1 MVITGIH
8 SITYTTKDLQEGVRF
23 HELLGLRLIRRDDD
37 GADFE
42 LPDGSTV
49 RLRAPSDAVAAGRFV
64 GPEGGV
70 SEVCWAVDSEQALEA
85 LAAGLAA
92 DRTVQSHG
100 AAECSFV
107 DDAGLPVRLRV
118 AAFQPLQAPADPVNA
133 PGRVERLNQ
142 LRPWYERAFP
152 QQFQHVVFAVPEPRA
167 AARFY
172 VQRLGFRIS
181 DIQEEGG
188 VFLRAPGNVQ
198 HHNLYWQRGE
208 SPAFRHI
215 AYGVRSVDEVMAGA
229 EFMTQHGV
237 ASRMG
242 LGRHRI
248 SSTFFYYMP
257 NPCGGESEYATDA
270 DCLDDGWQPR
280 VWGRAFGHIWWLAK
294 GREQAPAPR
303 VRLADPEDLR
313 LD

>member
-1 MVITGIH
+1 MTITGIH
-8 SITYTTKDLQEGVRF
+8 SITYTVKDLAKGILF
-23 HELLGLRLIRRDDD
+23 HELLGLRLTRQEQG
-37 GADFE
+37 GADFA

-49 RLRAPSDAVAAGRFV
+49 LLRTSADPAATGGFV

-70 SEVCWAVDSEQALEA
+70 SEVCWAVDSERA
-85 LAAGLAA
+85 LAALAGGLAA
-92 DRTVQSHG
+92 DRTVRSHG
-100 AAECSFV
+100 AAECSFT
-107 DDAGLPVRLRV
+107 DDAGLSVRLRV
-118 AAFQPLQAPADPVNA
+118 ASFQPLQAQTDPVNA

-142 LRPWYERAFP
+142 LRPWYERATP

-181 DIQEEGG
+181 DLQEEGG

-208 SPAFRHI
+208 ARAFRHI
-215 AYGVRSVDEVMAGA
+215 AYGVRSVDEIMAGA
-229 EFMTQHGV
+229 GFMARHGF

-248 SSTFFYYMP
+248 SSTFFYYLP

-270 DCLDDGWQPR
+270 DCLDDAWQPR
-280 VWGRAFGHIWWLAK
+280 VWGRAFGHIWWLAQ
-294 GREQAPAPR
+294 GREHEPAPR
-303 VRLADPEDLR
+303 VRLASPDDLR

>member
-1 MVITGIH
+1 MGITGIH
-8 SITYTTKDLQEGVRF
+8 SITYTTRDVAQGARF
-23 HELLGLRLIRRDDD
+23 HELLGLRLARQSASA
-37 GADFE
+37 ADFE
-42 LPDGSTV
+42 LPDGTAV
-49 RLRAPSDAVAAGRFV
+49 LLRSPTEAAASGPFV

-70 SEVCWAVDSEQALEA
+70 SEVCWAVDSEPA
-85 LAAGLAA
+85 LAALARGLAT
-92 DRTVQSHG
+92 DRAVQSHG
-100 AAECSFV
+100 STECSFV
-107 DDAGLPVRLRV
+107 DDAGLSVRLRV
-118 AAFQPLQAPADPVNA
+118 AAFKPLEAQADPVNA

-142 LRPWYERAFP
+142 LRPWYERATP
-152 QQFQHVVFAVPEPRA
+152 QQFQHVVFAAPEPRA

-188 VFLRAPGNVQ
+188 VFLRAPGNIQ

-208 SPAFRHI
+208 ARAFRHI
-215 AYGVRSVDEVMAGA
+215 AYGVRNVDEIMAGA
-229 EFMTQHGV
+229 GFMARHGF
-237 ASRMG
+237 ASRIG

-270 DCLDDGWQPR
+270 DCLDDNWQPR
-280 VWGRAFGHIWWLAK
+280 VWGRAFGHIWWLAQ
-294 GREQAPAPR
+294 GREHEPAAR
-303 VRLADPEDLR
+303 VRLADPDDLR